1 MATHKIRGTS
11 RVFHHWIDRFLS
23 WTFDNLYP
31 KPDLV
36 VYLDALPETI
46 YARKP
51 EGKLEYLEKRRIAIL
66 EQGKR
71 IEKFVSLDSTQPPE
85 SVNGEFERIIINS
98 FPEMGKGVNE

>member
-1 MATHKIRGTS
+1 M
-11 RVFHHWIDRFLS
+11 
-23 WTFDNLYP
+23 
-31 KPDLV
+31 

-85 SVNGEFERIIINS
+85 TVNGEFARIIINS